1 MALIDYSF
9 KPGIDKQ
16 DTTSGAEQRWVD
28 SDNVRFRYGLPEKVG
43 GWSSLVSDTIVG
55 VVRKQHSFVDLDGN
69 RYVALGTDKFLLV
82 YFEGQLHD
90 VTPLKATLTSAT
102 IATVNASPTCTIT
115 KASHGLAA
123 GDIILL
129 DSVTLPGGT
138 GFSASDFED
147 KVFQVI
153 TAPTLNTFTITQSSN
168 ATGTVST
175 GGSLSIKPYE
185 TVGPAAQS
193 YGYGFGIGNFGGT
206 VSGVATTTL
215 NGALNADTAGTGG
228 SGTAITLTSVTG
240 FPTGGGTIAVGNEL
254 ITYTGISSNDLTG
267 ITRGTNG
274 TATAGTSNGQAHS
287 DGATVTNATNFSGF
301 GSAVNA
307 STVVLEQGLW
317 SLDNFGQVLIATVA
331 NGKTFTWNAG
341 AATPLTTRASTTTS
355 GFATGSN
362 PTASRVT
369 LISPTTRHLIHL
381 GTETTIG
388 DTTTQDDM
396 FIRFSDQ
403 EDINTY
409 APSATNSAGT
419 LRIQDGTKIVGA
431 IKAKEVILIF
441 TDNAL
446 YTMKFIGAPFT
457 FQLDQVGTNCGLIGK
472 NAVVEIDGAAFWLSQ
487 KGFFL
492 FDGTVKSIPCTV
504 EDFVFDNFDTTKGQ
518 QVAAGLNNLFTEIT
532 WYYPSSGSTFNDK
545 YVVFNYGE
553 STGVPGGVWYT
564 GTEAR
569 TSWMDATIYP
579 TPYATK
585 YSSTADGTFPVVIG
599 QDGLGQTKYF
609 EHEVGTDQVNE
620 DGSTT
625 TVASFI
631 KSFDIDLEQK
641 QRDARGR
648 SSGPKIA
655 GEIFLAMRRFIPD
668 FKNLQG
674 NAKISLAVKR
684 YPQQSDSTTT
694 LSPFTVT
701 SSTDK
706 KDTRARGRF
715 VNVKIENDASN
726 ESWRFGTLRL
736 DIQPD
741 GRR

>member
-1 MALIDYSF
+1 MALVEF
-9 KPGIDKQ
+9 PFAPGIDKQ
-16 DTTSGAEQRWVD
+16 DTTVGAENRWVD

-43 GWSSLVSDTIVG
+43 GWSSLVSDSIVG

-102 IATVNASPTCTIT
+102 IATVNTSPTCTIT

-153 TAPTLNTFTITQSSN
+153 TVPTSDTFTITQSSN
-168 ATGTVST
+168 AGGTVST

-185 TVGPAAQS
+185 PVGPSAQS

-254 ITYTGISSNDLTG
+254 ITYTGVSSNDLTG

-274 TATAGTSNGQAHS
+274 TATIGTSNGQAHS
-287 DGATVTNATNFSGF
+287 SGATVTNATNFSGF

-307 STVVLEQGLW
+307 STVVLEPGLW
-317 SLDNFGQVLIATVA
+317 SLDNFGQVLVANIA
-331 NGKTFTWNAG
+331 NGKTFTWNSG
-341 AATPLTTRASTTTS
+341 AATPLLNRASTTTS
-355 GFATGSN
+355 GFETSNN

-369 LISPTTRHLIHL
+369 LISPTTRHLIHF

-388 DTTTQDDM
+388 TTTTQDDM

-403 EDINTY
+403 ENINIY
-409 APSATNSAGT
+409 SPSATNSAGT
-419 LRIQDGTKIVGA
+419 QRLQDGTKIVGA
-431 IKAKEVILIF
+431 LKAKEVILIW

-457 FQLDQVGTNCGLIGK
+457 FSFEQVGTNCGLIGK
-472 NAVVEIDGAAFWLSQ
+472 NAVVEIDGAAFWLSPN
-487 KGFFL
+487 GFFL
-492 FDGTVKSIPCTV
+492 FDGTVKSLPCSV
-504 EDFVFDNFDTTKGQ
+504 EDFVFTNFDTTKGQ
-518 QVAAGLNNLFTEIT
+518 QVAAGLNNLFTEVV
-532 WYYPSSGSTFNDK
+532 WYYPSSTATFNDK
-545 YVVFNYGE
+545 YVVYNYGE
-553 STGVPGGVWYT
+553 SALTKVPGGVWYT

-585 YSSTADGTFPVVIG
+585 YDSTANGTFPAVIG

-609 EHEVGTDQVNE
+609 EHETGTDQVNE

-625 TVASFI
+625 TVTSFI
-631 KSFDIDLEQK
+631 KSFDFDMQ
-641 QRDARGR
+641 QR
-648 SSGPKIA
+648 SFKGPSIA
-655 GEIFLAMRRFIPD
+655 GEAFVAVRRFIPD
-668 FKNLQG
+668 FKDLQG
-674 NAKISLAVKR
+674 NSKISLAVKR
-684 YPQQSDSTTT
+684 YPQQSDTTTT
-694 LSPFTVT
+694 LSPFTVDST
-701 SSTDK
+701 TDK

-715 VNVKIENDASN
+715 VNIKIENDAAS
-726 ESWRFGTLRL
+726 EKWRFGTLRL

>member
-69 RYVALGTDKFLLV
+69 RYVALGTDKFLLI

-185 TVGPAAQS
+185 PVGPAAQS

-307 STVVLEQGLW
+307 STVVLEPGLW

-355 GFATGSN
+355 GFATGNN

-419 LRIQDGTKIVGA
+419 LRIQDGTKIIGA

-585 YSSTADGTFPVVIG
+585 YSSTANGTFPVVIG

-631 KSFDIDLEQK
+631 KSFDIDLEQR